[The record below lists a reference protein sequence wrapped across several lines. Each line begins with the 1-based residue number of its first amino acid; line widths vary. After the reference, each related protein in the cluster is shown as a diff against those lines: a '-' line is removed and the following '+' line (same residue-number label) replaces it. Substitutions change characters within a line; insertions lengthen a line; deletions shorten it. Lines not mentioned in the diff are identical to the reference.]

1 MIKITCTDDSI
12 DEIHPQRKG
21 TLTIAEHI
29 YLETAE
35 LFLYGNDYGF
45 PPEAGGEQQQ
55 AVV

>member
-1 MIKITCTDDSI
+1 M
-12 DEIHPQRKG
+12 
-21 TLTIAEHI
+21 IAEHI

-55 AVV
+55 AVVRQPQERVP